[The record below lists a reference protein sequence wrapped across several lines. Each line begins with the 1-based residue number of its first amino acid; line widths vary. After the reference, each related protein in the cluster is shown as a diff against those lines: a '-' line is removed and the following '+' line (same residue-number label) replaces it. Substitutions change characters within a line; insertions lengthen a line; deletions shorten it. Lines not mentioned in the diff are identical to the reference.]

1 MQIQRQLNKWN
12 SLMMM
17 VMFLWKNLGDD
28 NNATDV
34 GNGDQSMFDIAILEK
49 IKEMR
54 SKFFPGSATVLQKM
68 TNCQEA
74 RVKLTNTQWNKLK
87 FAAKN
92 KTGTILKLNKKN
104 FGNEELPHDLFLTWR
119 QTTKARHVFVNNI
132 STDIKLN
139 KAEISKINQL
149 GGSLDSYLDS
159 LGKTSLA
166 NIAIPLARGNLL
178 WLVGNLTSNAINKFE
193 SKISGKSAVRLRK
206 GFPLFF

>member
-1 MQIQRQLNKWN
+1 MQIQRQLKKWN

-34 GNGDQSMFDIAILEK
+34 GNGDQSMFVLAIL
-49 IKEMR
+49 
-54 SKFFPGSATVLQKM
+54 FFPGSATVLQKM

-119 QTTKARHVFVNNI
+119 QTTEARHVFVNNI

-139 KAEISKINQL
+139 KAQISKINQL
-149 GGSLDSYLDS
+149 GGSLDSYLGS
-159 LGKTSLA
+159 LGKTSLT

>member
-1 MQIQRQLNKWN
+1 MQIQRQLKKWN

-34 GNGDQSMFDIAILEK
+34 GNGDQSMFVLAIL
-49 IKEMR
+49 
-54 SKFFPGSATVLQKM
+54 FFPGNATVLQKM

-139 KAEISKINQL
+139 KAQISKINQL
-149 GGSLDSYLDS
+149 GGSLDSYLGS
-159 LGKTSLA
+159 LGKTSLT
-166 NIAIPLARGNLL
+166 NIAIPLATGNLL